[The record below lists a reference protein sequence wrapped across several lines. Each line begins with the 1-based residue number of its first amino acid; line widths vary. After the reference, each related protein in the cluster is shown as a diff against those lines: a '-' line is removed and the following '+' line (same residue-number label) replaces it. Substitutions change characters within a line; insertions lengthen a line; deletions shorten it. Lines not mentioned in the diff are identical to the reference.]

1 MDKFFEGFT
10 LPIIRHMPLNE
21 NLLGLGSLWDA
32 EQLNIERDVARE
44 RERDRKSELYFSDA
58 VLALTGDGGVTIQ
71 VTSFDYVI
79 HVRRIGMMWVDG
91 LLCGS
96 SDRAIIPYDAIG
108 LAYSPSTC
116 RCRVSKPDHY
126 EMVPLGAVLR
136 ELERRASSV
145 TIVGERFGV
154 RGRIIGVWRD
164 AMTVRSAQRETV
176 LHRSAVRVV
185 LVDDSGR
192 S

>member
-1 MDKFFEGFT
+1 MS
-10 LPIIRHMPLNE
+10 LNE

-32 EQLNIERDVARE
+32 EQLNIEQDVARE
-44 RERDRKSELYFSDA
+44 RERERKSELYFSDA

-71 VTSFDYVI
+71 VTSLDYVI

-96 SDRAIIPYDAIG
+96 TERAIIPYDAIG
-108 LAYSPSTC
+108 VAYSPSTC
-116 RCRVSKPDHY
+116 GCTVSKPDCF

-136 ELERRASSV
+136 GIERRASTV
-145 TIVGERFGV
+145 TVVGERFGV

-164 AMTVRSAQRETV
+164 AVSVLASHRETV
-176 LHRSAVRVV
+176 LRRSAIRVV

-192 S
+192 P